1 MGKTKKMEQGRKYM
15 EKRQKK
21 EILAKERTK
30 EKEGTRKKRER
41 EEFSRDQV
49 RVLAQKTC
57 PA

>member
-1 MGKTKKMEQGRKYM
+1 MCKTKKIEQGRKYVG
-15 EKRQKK
+15 KRQKK
-21 EILAKERTK
+21 EMLAMERTK
-30 EKEGTRKKRER
+30 EKEGTRKKR

>member
-1 MGKTKKMEQGRKYM
+1 MEQGRKYM
-15 EKRQKK
+15 GKRQKK